1 MSFVFSTQLTSHE
14 EWNVNRSQQE
24 TRGANTERFIAAD
37 LRGDAALRGLIDHTA
52 KLLRVRLLS
61 LALFLLCVLG
71 VALIL
76 SMNLGVAHLW
86 IHWVSAPLAFVV
98 VLSTWLVLRAWPQWS
113 VGGLHTCE
121 FALLAA
127 ATVSGLV
134 VPMCLVPHA
143 ADAGDRFRVVAIVHT
158 NYAAWS
164 VLILTYGVFIPNT
177 AKRAAM
183 ILIPLACVP
192 LLVDLLLR
200 NQAESVAISLANI
213 ESWLIAPLP
222 FIAAG
227 AAVFAATTVSQ
238 LRHEAFAARQ
248 FGQYQLKRLIA
259 SGGMGDVYEAEHLL
273 LKRRCAL
280 KMIRTDRQ
288 ASPAAISQFEREV
301 KAAAEL
307 THWNTIDIF
316 DYGFTEDDRFYYV
329 MALLDGL
336 NLDDLVAQ
344 FGPLEPGR
352 VIHFLRQACDALNEA
367 HGNGLIHR
375 DLKPANLFAGQ
386 RGGVWDHLT
395 LLDFGLVKG
404 EIAAAGDSSDQGS
417 VVGTPLYM
425 APEQFTEGE
434 NIDARADIYALGAV
448 GYFLLSGK
456 PPFESDNPVRTMLAH
471 VRDKVQ
477 PLRTLAPNVPSD
489 LAAILERCLQKDASD
504 RFRDVAE
511 LRSALSCCKSAND
524 WNSRVA
530 KEWWGKKR
538 GQVRL

>member
-1 MSFVFSTQLTSHE
+1 MSFVLSTPLTSHE
-14 EWNVNRSQQE
+14 AWNVNRSQQE
-24 TRGANTERFIAAD
+24 TTGASTERFVAPE
-37 LRGDAALRGLIDHTA
+37 LHRDAAPRGLSDHTA
-52 KLLRVRLLS
+52 ELLRVRLLS

-76 SMNLGVAHLW
+76 SINLGATHLW
-86 IHWVSAPLAFVV
+86 IHRVGAPVAFVV
-98 VLSTWLVLRAWPQWS
+98 VLSTWHVLRAWPQWS
-113 VGGLHTCE
+113 ARGLHKCE
-121 FALLAA
+121 FALLGAA
-127 ATVSGLV
+127 AIAGLV
-134 VPMCLVPHA
+134 VPICLVPHA
-143 ADAGDRFRVVAIVHT
+143 ADAGDPFRVLAIVHT
-158 NYAAWS
+158 NFAAWS

-177 AKRAAM
+177 AKRAALV
-183 ILIPLACVP
+183 LIPLACIP
-192 LLVDLLLR
+192 LFVNLLLR
-200 NQAESVAISLANI
+200 NQTESVATTLANP
-213 ESWLIAPLP
+213 ESWLTAPLP
-222 FIAAG
+222 FIAVG

-238 LRHEAFAARQ
+238 LRHDVFAARQ
-248 FGQYQLKRLIA
+248 FGQYKLRRKIA

-316 DYGFTEDDRFYYV
+316 DYGFTEDGRFYYV
-329 MALLDGL
+329 MALLNGL
-336 NLDDLVAQ
+336 NLEDLMTQ
-344 FGPLEPGR
+344 FGPIAPGR
-352 VIHFLRQACDALNEA
+352 VIHFLCQACDALDEA

-425 APEQFTEGE
+425 APEQITEGE

-456 PPFESDNPVRTMLAH
+456 PPFESDNPVRTMMAH
-471 VRDKVQ
+471 VREELHS
-477 PLRTLAPNVPSD
+477 LREIAPDVPSD
-489 LAAILERCLQKDASD
+489 LAAILERCLQKDALE
-504 RFRDVAE
+504 RFHDVAE
-511 LRSALSCCKSAND
+511 LRSALSRCKSASD
-524 WNSRVA
+524 WNSRLA
-530 KEWWGKKR
+530 KEWWRQARSKR
-538 GQVRL
+538 